1 MVDLINLA
9 NSIVD
14 SKEKIRQAIN
24 SKGVEVDKTVRF
36 EEYPD
41 KISAINLNTGTTG
54 SGIDIMVNNQT
65 LQAAEAGDKVWL
77 KNKAYSS
84 MEAPLNKQSDV
95 NSNYDATP
103 IFDNTGNYI
112 YSTNG
117 TYKINFAD
125 KSLVKLNDANNFCS
139 PFRSTKTF
147 TRVPNSNIYYTNRG
161 SSEYI
166 YNAYESLRT
175 ANYVTQAIVNKPEW
189 INAGGVIKEIN
200 KITGEEIVIQQL
212 SDSAQGGIF
221 LNNKDL
227 YFSENSYN
235 WKHYTYDESTKTF
248 SKQSDTLTVPI
259 LGYSYAT
266 ACVTK
271 DENWIVSIYAK
282 FSKKTANGYV
292 EVDPK
297 EISIKLAE
305 LLEIYGTSRLSCYY
319 DNIGDF
325 LCFYRCRTAGSATAD
340 SYVLLKYQDGKWV
353 DMGLDLTDLPY
364 YNESSS
370 NIYGL
375 NFSPDMKK
383 LLVTYYNGVTSSTAC
398 YLYFLGYEYGWKAY
412 TFDKIMIG
420 DNDMYTGIVK
430 TGGNINENIEV
441 TTALPPKVTQEV
453 TVNVDNAT
461 ITMEM

>member
-36 EEYPD
+36 EEYPE

-65 LQAAEAGDKVWL
+65 LQTVEAGDKVWL

-84 MEAPLNKQSDV
+84 METPLNKQSDV
-95 NSNYDATP
+95 DAGYDGVP
-103 IFDNTGNYI
+103 FFDNTGNYI
-112 YSTNG
+112 YSYNG

-125 KSLVKLNDANNFCS
+125 KSLVKLNNIAIWLS
-139 PFRSTKTF
+139 PFRQNPSLV
-147 TRVPNSNIYYTNRG
+147 RIPNSNIYYSYSNNGIR
-161 SSEYI
+161 E
-166 YNAYESLRT
+166 YNAYEYL
-175 ANYVTQAIVNKPEW
+175 NYGDKYLYSIVNKPEW
-189 INAGGVIKEIN
+189 LNLNGNIYEVDR
-200 KITGEEIVIQQL
+200 ITGETKLLQQL
-212 SDSAQGGIF
+212 GGNTKRGIF

-227 YFSENSYN
+227 YISNNNYN
-235 WKHYTYDESTKTF
+235 WQHYIYDESTKTF
-248 SKQSDTLTVPI
+248 SKQSDTLYI
-259 LGYSYAT
+259 QQNYSYNT
-266 ACVTK
+266 LHVTK
-271 DENWIVSIYAK
+271 DEKWIVDKQAR
-282 FSKKTANGYV
+282 FLKKTDNGYY
-292 EVDPK
+292 EVDSK

-305 LLEIYGTSRLSCYY
+305 LLEIYGTNNLCLGY
-319 DNIGDF
+319 DSIGDF
-325 LCFYRCRTAGSATAD
+325 LYIYRCYTTNSAKAN

-353 DMGLDLTDLPY
+353 DMGLDLTDLPHY
-364 YNESSS
+364 DESNSQ
-370 NIYGL
+370 IYGL
-375 NFSPDMKK
+375 SFSPDMKK
-383 LLVTYYNGVTSSTAC
+383 LLVTYYDGITSSNCC

-430 TGGNINENIEV
+430 TGGNINEDIEV

-453 TVNVDNAT
+453 TVNVDDAT

>member
-84 MEAPLNKQSDV
+84 MEAPLNKQSDLK
-95 NSNYDATP
+95 SNYDPTP

-112 YSTNG
+112 YSNNG

-125 KSLVKLNDANNFCS
+125 KSLVKLNDVFNYCS

-147 TRVPNSNIYYTNRG
+147 TRVPNSNIYYANLG
-161 SSEYI
+161 GAEYI
-166 YNAYESLRT
+166 CNAYERLRT

-189 INAGGVIKEIN
+189 VNAGGVIKEIN
-200 KITGEEIVIQQL
+200 KITGEETVIQQL
-212 SDSAQGGIF
+212 SDSADGGIF

-227 YFSENSYN
+227 YFSNNNYN
-235 WKHYTYDESTKTF
+235 KWKHYIYDESTKTF
-248 SKQSDTLTVPI
+248 SKQSDTLAVPI
-259 LGYSYAT
+259 NYSYST

-271 DENWIVSIYAK
+271 DENWIVSVTAV
-282 FSKKTANGYV
+282 FSKKTADGYIKV
-292 EVDPK
+292 GPEEV
-297 EISIKLAE
+297 SIKLAE
-305 LLEIYGTSRLSCYY
+305 LLEIYGTSNLECYY

-325 LCFYRCRTAGSATAD
+325 LCFYRCRTAGSAKAN

-370 NIYGL
+370 EIYGL

-383 LLVTYYNGVTSSTAC
+383 LLVTYYNGVTSSIAC